1 MREREEELGA
11 ETSGSGSEDLAVLAE
26 ADFFVLPLDFPW
38 DSGSLSLMNSA
49 SPSTRTE
56 LSCGKPWV

>member
-11 ETSGSGSEDLAVLAE
+11 ETSGSGGSEDLAVLAK
-26 ADFFVLPLDFPW
+26 ADFFVLPLDFPL
-38 DSGSLSLMNSA
+38 DSELLSLMKSA

-56 LSCGKPWV
+56 